1 MFINYKNCLT
11 NLANSILKYFD
22 IKTYHET
29 LEILDKVLKE
39 NNSKNVV
46 VILYDGLGARI
57 IDKVL
62 GEKNFFNDN
71 KLCEIDSVF
80 PSTTAAATT
89 TVMSGLNPSEHGWI
103 GWNVYLKEIDKTV
116 TLFLNEEK
124 ETKNKIKGFH
134 AGYDLMSYK
143 RIPDLVSEKGYKGYY
158 VSPFGEYK
166 YNTLEEMNEIIEN
179 ICKEDGKKYIYAYHD
194 EPDYSMHEYGTDS
207 DVVKD
212 IMKKIEESTKKLC
225 DNLNDTTVIIIADHG
240 HINVEKI
247 DLKKHKKL
255 YDTLIRTTSID
266 SRCTAFFIDKEK
278 EDVFKKEFENNYLDD
293 FILLTKEEVL
303 NNELFG
309 DGSYNKHF
317 KDAIGDYLAVAKT
330 NKYFSDDDDD
340 FIFKSHHAG
349 ITEDEIKVPVI
360 VIKK

>member
-80 PSTTAAATT
+80 PSTTTAATT

-116 TLFLNEEK
+116 TLF
-124 ETKNKIKGFH
+124 
-134 AGYDLMSYK
+134 
-143 RIPDLVSEKGYKGYY
+143 
-158 VSPFGEYK
+158 
-166 YNTLEEMNEIIEN
+166 
-179 ICKEDGKKYIYAYHD
+179 
-194 EPDYSMHEYGTDS
+194 
-207 DVVKD
+207 
-212 IMKKIEESTKKLC
+212 
-225 DNLNDTTVIIIADHG
+225 
-240 HINVEKI
+240 
-247 DLKKHKKL
+247 
-255 YDTLIRTTSID
+255 
-266 SRCTAFFIDKEK
+266 
-278 EDVFKKEFENNYLDD
+278 
-293 FILLTKEEVL
+293 
-303 NNELFG
+303 
-309 DGSYNKHF
+309 
-317 KDAIGDYLAVAKT
+317 
-330 NKYFSDDDDD
+330 
-340 FIFKSHHAG
+340 
-349 ITEDEIKVPVI
+349 
-360 VIKK
+360 